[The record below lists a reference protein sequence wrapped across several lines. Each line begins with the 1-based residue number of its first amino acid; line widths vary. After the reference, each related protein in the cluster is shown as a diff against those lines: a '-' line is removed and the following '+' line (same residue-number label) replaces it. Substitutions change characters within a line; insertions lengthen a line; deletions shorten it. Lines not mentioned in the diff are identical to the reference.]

1 MEVGREMV
9 YRELPGRTATIL
21 CSSACFDLIAASH
34 VIIDPSHHAFAEEF
48 CRTASAS
55 LDRSAL
61 DAISTLR
68 ELPLGCLEL
77 SGLAGLADG
86 LNDTSTLLELVRGMS
101 LAEFAFWLLQGKL
114 PLAALADHFGG
125 NPLPEHA
132 LRGTGAVS
140 SFGTLWAQKA
150 LGGCERYRDATVVL
164 WGGLEQ
170 ALLEQ
175 HARLQ
180 PVYDRCSQVL
190 GGKLES
196 SGDPAQD
203 AMDLAESDGGDVL
216 QGYGVQYVII
226 SWFASPHR
234 VHWADLQRSFVVPDW
249 REVCVGAEHD
259 RARSLGNIVS
269 ALADTSR
276 LIIMREL
283 CRAPASGRSL
293 APRLGLTPA
302 TTSHHLDVLVSAG
315 LVSRETVGSAHLYA
329 TDLEA
334 VDAAVKEMRAYL
346 SYGPRV
352 GEAP

>member
-1 MEVGREMV
+1 MV

-55 LDRSAL
+55 LDRSAC
-61 DAISTLR
+61 DAMSTLR

-77 SGLAGLADG
+77 SGLAGLADD
-86 LNDTSTLLELVRGMS
+86 LNDTSALLELVRGMS

-114 PLAALADHFGG
+114 PLAALADHFDGK
-125 NPLPEHA
+125 PLPDHA
-132 LRGTGAVS
+132 SRGLGTVS
-140 SFGTLWAQKA
+140 SLGSSWTQKA
-150 LGGCERYRDATVVL
+150 LAGCERYRDAAVVL
-164 WGGLEQ
+164 WGNLEQ
-170 ALLEQ
+170 ALLGQ
-175 HARLQ
+175 HAKLQ
-180 PVYDRCSQVL
+180 PVYERCAQVFS
-190 GGKLES
+190 GKIES
-196 SGDPAQD
+196 SGDPAQEVM
-203 AMDLAESDGGDVL
+203 ALAGSDGGDL
-216 QGYGVQYVII
+216 SQGFGVQYAII

-234 VHWADLQRSFVVPDW
+234 VHWADLQRSFIVPDW

-259 RARSLGNIVS
+259 RARSLGSIVS
-269 ALADTSR
+269 ALADTNR

-315 LVSRETVGSAHLYA
+315 LVNRETVGSAHLYA

-334 VDAAVKEMRAYL
+334 VDAAVREIRSYL
-346 SYGPRV
+346 SYGPNVR
-352 GEAP
+352 EAP